1 MNIPRHKM
9 YDSYYINIWELK
21 CRAWIM
27 FMIHSS
33 MWDVKGTI
41 KHCYCQAHI
50 LISFFNSN
58 SKSHFRQV
66 KAILGVLSHLE
77 KWNNNNF
84 FVGRV
89 AWSLNRCG
97 GGGMWN
103 TLQCSLSLDYLWPW
117 HHLQAFWT
125 QFLQTH
131 RKIALSEIIRSHI
144 TCFSQQRW
152 LKTLRLHFLYSSDCE
167 SKSWHHHIQKI
178 PDSEPTHQGNCT

>member
-21 CRAWIM
+21 SRAWIM

-41 KHCYCQAHI
+41 KHCCCQAHI

-77 KWNNNNF
+77 KWHNNNF

-97 GGGMWN
+97 GGGMWEHIVVF
-103 TLQCSLSLDYLWPW
+103 TFIGLPMAMAPFTGILDPVLPNP
-117 HHLQAFWT
+117 QENSSFWNY
-125 QFLQTH
+125 
-131 RKIALSEIIRSHI
+131 K
-144 TCFSQQRW
+144 
-152 LKTLRLHFLYSSDCE
+152 E
-167 SKSWHHHIQKI
+167 SY
-178 PDSEPTHQGNCT
+178 NLL